1 LAGEKWFEWL
11 DCRGDA
17 ELEVMEEDVEDVDDI
32 MRDEKRKKKNCMLIL
47 ERL

>member
-17 ELEVMEEDVEDVDDI
+17 ELEVMEEDVDDI
-32 MRDEKRKKKNCMLIL
+32 MRDEERKKKNLDVNP
-47 ERL
+47 